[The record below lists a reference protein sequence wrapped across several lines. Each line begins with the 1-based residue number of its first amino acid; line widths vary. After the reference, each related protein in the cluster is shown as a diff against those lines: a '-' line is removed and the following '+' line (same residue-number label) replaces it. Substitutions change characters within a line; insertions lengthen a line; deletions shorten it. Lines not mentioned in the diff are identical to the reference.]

1 MEKVL
6 CVKRSDLPEKWVKK
20 KSILE
25 IDESL
30 FFKTCSKLN
39 FEFKE
44 REIVENNSDFKQI
57 IPYIIIQTKDL
68 KFIGAYKRKGSEER
82 LHDLWS
88 IGIGGHINPID
99 ARKNPDVL
107 KEIIIAGMQREL
119 DEELIKMGAEDNPVF
134 AGIINEEET
143 DVGSVHIGAVFRI
156 LANNKNDYI
165 GGDELVDFQWLEA
178 EKAFTLNL
186 ELWSKL
192 ALELI
197 ELIPEQ
203 VAAG

>member
-1 MEKVL
+1 M
-6 CVKRSDLPEKWVKK
+6 
-20 KSILE
+20 
-25 IDESL
+25 
-30 FFKTCSKLN
+30 N

>member
-6 CVKRSDLPEKWVKK
+6 CVKRKILPREWVKK
-20 KSILE
+20 KSIII
-25 IDESL
+25 IDEST
-30 FFKTCSKLN
+30 FFKTCSTFD

-44 REIVENNSDFKQI
+44 RKIIEQNQDFKQI

-68 KFIGAYKRKGSEER
+68 KYIAVYKRKGSEER

-99 ARKNPDVL
+99 SNKNNHSL
-107 KEIIIAGMQREL
+107 KQIIMAGMQREL
-119 DEELIKMGAEDNPVF
+119 GEELKKIGGMDQPLF
-134 AGIINEEET
+134 SGIINEEET
-143 DVGSVHIGAVFRI
+143 DVGSVHLGAVFRI
-156 LANNKNDYI
+156 LTNNKNNYI
-165 GGDELVDFQWLEA
+165 SGEELVDFQWIET
-178 EKAFTLNL
+178 EKAVTLNL

-197 ELIPEQ
+197 ERI
-203 VAAG
+203 G